1 MQEILFAQPSEME
14 ARADRDE
21 NARPDV
27 PHYFGHRERLRARLF
42 ERGADSL
49 QDYELLELLLFAAI
63 PRRDVKPL
71 AKSLLETFGDL
82 WSLLNAEP
90 ERLLAAGLTEA
101 AAASLLATGAVALR
115 AHKGIALKG
124 PILDS
129 WQRVVDYCRAALAH
143 EPKEQFRIL
152 FIDRKNHLLAEDK
165 HQKGTIDHTPVY
177 PREIVQRALE
187 VGAGALVLV
196 HNHPSGDPQPSRE
209 DIEMTRTLVN
219 ICSSLG
225 IAIHDHLVVGREG
238 VASFKAMGLL

>member
-1 MQEILFAQPSEME
+1 MSKDLFAQELAGSDGDHKGCEE
-14 ARADRDE
+14 L
-21 NARPDV
+21 
-27 PHYFGHRERLRARLF
+27 PHYYGHRERLRARLF
-42 ERGADSL
+42 AHGADSL

-71 AKSLLETFGDL
+71 AKTLLEAFGDL
-82 WSLLNAEP
+82 WSLLHAGP
-90 ERLLAAGLTEA
+90 ERLMAAGLSEA

-115 AHKGIALKG
+115 AHKIVALRG
-124 PILDS
+124 PILNS

-143 EPKEQFRIL
+143 EAKEQFRIL

-209 DIEMTRTLVN
+209 DIEMTSALVK
-219 ICSSLG
+219 ICAPLG
-225 IAIHDHLVVGREG
+225 IAIHDHLVIGREG
-238 VASFKAMGLL
+238 VASFKALGLL